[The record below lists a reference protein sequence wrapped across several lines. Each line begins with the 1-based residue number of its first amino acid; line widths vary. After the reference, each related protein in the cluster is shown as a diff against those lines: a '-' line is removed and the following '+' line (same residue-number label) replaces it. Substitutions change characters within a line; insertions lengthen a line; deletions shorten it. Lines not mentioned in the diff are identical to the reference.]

1 MEAWWGLLD
10 QQAETSPPKFRHI
23 PLHIAIPRVDARVIG
38 YSSRQYAMAVFSFPA
53 TLRVIR
59 RANSI
64 LVYPSTIS
72 AFQGLY
78 KWGSEQVCA

>member
-1 MEAWWGLLD
+1 MVGFIGSAGGNES
-10 QQAETSPPKFRHI
+10 AEI
-23 PLHIAIPRVDARVIG
+23 PSYSLHIAIPRVDARVIG